1 MKKKFIITLFI
12 FFLGIGQFVYSQD
25 FTSEGILFQAVAKD
39 LQGNPAGERNIYVR
53 VEIKENTSD
62 GPVKY
67 GETFEVFSDKNGIFS
82 LIIGQGS
89 QTSGFSGLSGLNWV
103 ESIYFLH
110 VEIAVAP
117 TLQGFQWNLE
127 DEYRDIGTTQLWSVP
142 YSFNAGISN
151 SAITLESVL
160 SPTLGG
166 TGLDNSDYTIK
177 LEGNLSFIG
186 PANISFK
193 TNLDTSLKSQNQKDI
208 IITLPKG
215 TNSNSSIELTLSSLA
230 GEEELLNKT
239 LVKSIISSPK
249 FSGLIEVPYPTG
261 QSENEAINSKFLDEE
276 LSILS
281 SDISDLSTDIIGKL
295 SLSGG
300 TMTGD
305 IEMSENKITDLA
317 TPDQPN
323 DAATKD
329 YVDAALTDFSVSLP
343 ESKLSLSGGT
353 MSGTINMNNNVISNL
368 QTPALDLD
376 AANKGY
382 VDSLTK
388 LSPQIGI
395 TLPDTKIFVGTS
407 SNTAV
412 SVMLNGDATLTNSGT
427 ITIADNACDDQLDK
441 ENISLTGFASPTAT
455 LDMNNNVISN
465 LQTPTLDL
473 DAANKGY
480 VDSQLTAS
488 LTPLATTTTSGTIVL
503 AGALTGTATNVLLA
517 AESVSSTTIVD
528 GSIATIDIAASAI
541 TSSTIAD
548 NAVGDDQLDK
558 ENISLTGFASPTAT
572 LDMNNN
578 VISNL
583 QTPTLDL
590 DAANKGYVDSQLT
603 TSLTPLATTT
613 TSGTIVLAGAL
624 TGTATN
630 VLLAAESVSST
641 TIVDGSIATIDI
653 AASAITSSTIA
664 DNAVGDDQLDKENIS
679 LTGFASPTATLDM
692 NNNVISNLQTPTLDL
707 DAANKGYVDS
717 QLTTSLTP
725 LATTTTSG
733 TIVLAGALTGTATN
747 VLLAAESVSST
758 TIVDGSIATIDIAAS
773 AITSSTIADNAVGDD
788 QLDKENISLTGFA
801 SPTAT
806 LDMNNNVISNLQTP
820 TLDLDA
826 ANKGYV
832 DSQLTTSLT
841 PLATT
846 TTSGTIVL
854 AGALTGTATN
864 VLLAAE
870 SVSSTTIVDGS
881 IATIDIA
888 ASAITSSTIADN
900 AVGDDQLDKE
910 NISLTGFASP
920 TATLDMNNNVISN
933 LQTPTLDLDAAN
945 KGYVDSQLTTS
956 LTPLATTT
964 TSGTIVLAG
973 ALTGTATN
981 VLLAAESVSSTTIV
995 DGSIATIDIAASAI
1009 TSSTIAD
1016 NAVGD
1021 DQLDKENISLTGF
1034 ASPTATLD
1042 MNNNVI
1048 SNLQTPTLD
1057 LDAANKGYVD
1067 SQLTTSLTPLA
1078 TTTTS
1083 GTIVLAGALTGTA
1096 TNVLLAAESVS
1107 STTIVDGSIA
1117 TIDIA
1122 ASAITSSTI
1131 ADNAVGDDQLDKE
1144 NISLTGFASPTA
1156 TLDMN
1161 NNVISN
1167 LQTPTL
1173 DLDAA
1178 NKGYVDSQLTT
1189 SLTPLATTT
1198 TSGTIVLAGALT
1210 GTATNVLLAAESVSS
1225 TTIVDGSIATIDIAA
1240 SAITSS
1246 TIADNAVGDDQLD
1259 KENIS
1264 LTGFASPTATL
1275 DMNNNVISNLQTPT
1289 LDLDAR

>member
-1 MKKKFIITLFI
+1 MMKKFIITLFI

-382 VDSLTK
+382 VDNAFSNVDLAN
-388 LSPQIGI
+388 LDI

-427 ITIADNACDDQLDK
+427 ITITDNAVTDIKLDK

-465 LQTPTLDL
+465 VGTPTADF
-473 DAANKGY
+473 DAVTKKY
-480 VDSQLTAS
+480 VDSKELLLIQPFIATGTIDPQTQLATITPPNDVS
-488 LTPLATTTTSGTIVL
+488 LTITLPTSPPTGTQLRLKRTNDTSGTIQI
-503 AGALTGTATNVLLA
+503 TGMIDGENTRTMNTAYQSFYLVYNGIQWLL
-517 AESVSSTTIVD
+517 I
-528 GSIATIDIAASAI
+528 
-541 TSSTIAD
+541 
-548 NAVGDDQLDK
+548 N
-558 ENISLTGFASPTAT
+558 
-572 LDMNNN
+572 
-578 VISNL
+578 
-583 QTPTLDL
+583 
-590 DAANKGYVDSQLT
+590 
-603 TSLTPLATTT
+603 
-613 TSGTIVLAGAL
+613 
-624 TGTATN
+624 
-630 VLLAAESVSST
+630 
-641 TIVDGSIATIDI
+641 
-653 AASAITSSTIA
+653 
-664 DNAVGDDQLDKENIS
+664 
-679 LTGFASPTATLDM
+679 
-692 NNNVISNLQTPTLDL
+692 
-707 DAANKGYVDS
+707 
-717 QLTTSLTP
+717 
-725 LATTTTSG
+725 
-733 TIVLAGALTGTATN
+733 
-747 VLLAAESVSST
+747 
-758 TIVDGSIATIDIAAS
+758 
-773 AITSSTIADNAVGDD
+773 
-788 QLDKENISLTGFA
+788 
-801 SPTAT
+801 
-806 LDMNNNVISNLQTP
+806 
-820 TLDLDA
+820 
-826 ANKGYV
+826 
-832 DSQLTTSLT
+832 
-841 PLATT
+841 
-846 TTSGTIVL
+846 
-854 AGALTGTATN
+854 
-864 VLLAAE
+864 
-870 SVSSTTIVDGS
+870 
-881 IATIDIA
+881 
-888 ASAITSSTIADN
+888 
-900 AVGDDQLDKE
+900 
-910 NISLTGFASP
+910 
-920 TATLDMNNNVISN
+920 
-933 LQTPTLDLDAAN
+933 
-945 KGYVDSQLTTS
+945 
-956 LTPLATTT
+956 
-964 TSGTIVLAG
+964 
-973 ALTGTATN
+973 
-981 VLLAAESVSSTTIV
+981 
-995 DGSIATIDIAASAI
+995 
-1009 TSSTIAD
+1009 
-1016 NAVGD
+1016 
-1021 DQLDKENISLTGF
+1021 
-1034 ASPTATLD
+1034 
-1042 MNNNVI
+1042 
-1048 SNLQTPTLD
+1048 
-1057 LDAANKGYVD
+1057 
-1067 SQLTTSLTPLA
+1067 
-1078 TTTTS
+1078 
-1083 GTIVLAGALTGTA
+1083 
-1096 TNVLLAAESVS
+1096 
-1107 STTIVDGSIA
+1107 
-1117 TIDIA
+1117 
-1122 ASAITSSTI
+1122 
-1131 ADNAVGDDQLDKE
+1131 
-1144 NISLTGFASPTA
+1144 
-1156 TLDMN
+1156 
-1161 NNVISN
+1161 
-1167 LQTPTL
+1167 
-1173 DLDAA
+1173 
-1178 NKGYVDSQLTT
+1178 
-1189 SLTPLATTT
+1189 
-1198 TSGTIVLAGALT
+1198 
-1210 GTATNVLLAAESVSS
+1210 
-1225 TTIVDGSIATIDIAA
+1225 
-1240 SAITSS
+1240 
-1246 TIADNAVGDDQLD
+1246 
-1259 KENIS
+1259 
-1264 LTGFASPTATL
+1264 
-1275 DMNNNVISNLQTPT
+1275 
-1289 LDLDAR
+1289 

>member
-382 VDSLTK
+382 VDNAFSNVDLAN
-388 LSPQIGI
+388 LDI

-427 ITIADNACDDQLDK
+427 ITITDNAVTDIKLDK

-578 VISNL
+578 VISNVG
-583 QTPTLDL
+583 TPTADF
-590 DAANKGYVDSQLT
+590 DAVTKKYVDSKELLLIQPFIATGTIDPQTQLAT
-603 TSLTPLATTT
+603 ITPPNDVSLTITLPTSPPTGTQLRLKRTND
-613 TSGTIVLAGAL
+613 TSGTIQI
-624 TGTATN
+624 TGMIDGENTRTMNTAYQSFYLVYN
-630 VLLAAESVSST
+630 GIQWLL
-641 TIVDGSIATIDI
+641 I
-653 AASAITSSTIA
+653 
-664 DNAVGDDQLDKENIS
+664 N
-679 LTGFASPTATLDM
+679 
-692 NNNVISNLQTPTLDL
+692 
-707 DAANKGYVDS
+707 
-717 QLTTSLTP
+717 
-725 LATTTTSG
+725 
-733 TIVLAGALTGTATN
+733 
-747 VLLAAESVSST
+747 
-758 TIVDGSIATIDIAAS
+758 
-773 AITSSTIADNAVGDD
+773 
-788 QLDKENISLTGFA
+788 
-801 SPTAT
+801 
-806 LDMNNNVISNLQTP
+806 
-820 TLDLDA
+820 
-826 ANKGYV
+826 
-832 DSQLTTSLT
+832 
-841 PLATT
+841 
-846 TTSGTIVL
+846 
-854 AGALTGTATN
+854 
-864 VLLAAE
+864 
-870 SVSSTTIVDGS
+870 
-881 IATIDIA
+881 
-888 ASAITSSTIADN
+888 
-900 AVGDDQLDKE
+900 
-910 NISLTGFASP
+910 
-920 TATLDMNNNVISN
+920 
-933 LQTPTLDLDAAN
+933 
-945 KGYVDSQLTTS
+945 
-956 LTPLATTT
+956 
-964 TSGTIVLAG
+964 
-973 ALTGTATN
+973 
-981 VLLAAESVSSTTIV
+981 
-995 DGSIATIDIAASAI
+995 
-1009 TSSTIAD
+1009 
-1016 NAVGD
+1016 
-1021 DQLDKENISLTGF
+1021 
-1034 ASPTATLD
+1034 
-1042 MNNNVI
+1042 
-1048 SNLQTPTLD
+1048 
-1057 LDAANKGYVD
+1057 
-1067 SQLTTSLTPLA
+1067 
-1078 TTTTS
+1078 
-1083 GTIVLAGALTGTA
+1083 
-1096 TNVLLAAESVS
+1096 
-1107 STTIVDGSIA
+1107 
-1117 TIDIA
+1117 
-1122 ASAITSSTI
+1122 
-1131 ADNAVGDDQLDKE
+1131 
-1144 NISLTGFASPTA
+1144 
-1156 TLDMN
+1156 
-1161 NNVISN
+1161 
-1167 LQTPTL
+1167 
-1173 DLDAA
+1173 
-1178 NKGYVDSQLTT
+1178 
-1189 SLTPLATTT
+1189 
-1198 TSGTIVLAGALT
+1198 
-1210 GTATNVLLAAESVSS
+1210 
-1225 TTIVDGSIATIDIAA
+1225 
-1240 SAITSS
+1240 
-1246 TIADNAVGDDQLD
+1246 
-1259 KENIS
+1259 
-1264 LTGFASPTATL
+1264 
-1275 DMNNNVISNLQTPT
+1275 
-1289 LDLDAR
+1289 

>member
-382 VDSLTK
+382 VDNAFSNVDLAN
-388 LSPQIGI
+388 LDI

-427 ITIADNACDDQLDK
+427 ITI
-441 ENISLTGFASPTAT
+441 T
-455 LDMNNNVISN
+455 
-465 LQTPTLDL
+465 
-473 DAANKGY
+473 
-480 VDSQLTAS
+480 
-488 LTPLATTTTSGTIVL
+488 
-503 AGALTGTATNVLLA
+503 
-517 AESVSSTTIVD
+517 
-528 GSIATIDIAASAI
+528 
-541 TSSTIAD
+541 D
-548 NAVGDDQLDK
+548 NAVTDIKLDK

-692 NNNVISNLQTPTLDL
+692 NNNVISNVGTPTADF
-707 DAANKGYVDS
+707 DAVTKKYVDS
-717 QLTTSLTP
+717 KELLLIQPFIATGTIDPQTQLATITPPNDVSLTITLP
-725 LATTTTSG
+725 TSPPTGTQLRLKRTNDTSG
-733 TIVLAGALTGTATN
+733 TIQITGMIDGENTRTMNTAYQSFYLVYN
-747 VLLAAESVSST
+747 GIQWLL
-758 TIVDGSIATIDIAAS
+758 I
-773 AITSSTIADNAVGDD
+773 N
-788 QLDKENISLTGFA
+788 
-801 SPTAT
+801 
-806 LDMNNNVISNLQTP
+806 
-820 TLDLDA
+820 
-826 ANKGYV
+826 
-832 DSQLTTSLT
+832 
-841 PLATT
+841 
-846 TTSGTIVL
+846 
-854 AGALTGTATN
+854 
-864 VLLAAE
+864 
-870 SVSSTTIVDGS
+870 
-881 IATIDIA
+881 
-888 ASAITSSTIADN
+888 
-900 AVGDDQLDKE
+900 
-910 NISLTGFASP
+910 
-920 TATLDMNNNVISN
+920 
-933 LQTPTLDLDAAN
+933 
-945 KGYVDSQLTTS
+945 
-956 LTPLATTT
+956 
-964 TSGTIVLAG
+964 
-973 ALTGTATN
+973 
-981 VLLAAESVSSTTIV
+981 
-995 DGSIATIDIAASAI
+995 
-1009 TSSTIAD
+1009 
-1016 NAVGD
+1016 
-1021 DQLDKENISLTGF
+1021 
-1034 ASPTATLD
+1034 
-1042 MNNNVI
+1042 
-1048 SNLQTPTLD
+1048 
-1057 LDAANKGYVD
+1057 
-1067 SQLTTSLTPLA
+1067 
-1078 TTTTS
+1078 
-1083 GTIVLAGALTGTA
+1083 
-1096 TNVLLAAESVS
+1096 
-1107 STTIVDGSIA
+1107 
-1117 TIDIA
+1117 
-1122 ASAITSSTI
+1122 
-1131 ADNAVGDDQLDKE
+1131 
-1144 NISLTGFASPTA
+1144 
-1156 TLDMN
+1156 
-1161 NNVISN
+1161 
-1167 LQTPTL
+1167 
-1173 DLDAA
+1173 
-1178 NKGYVDSQLTT
+1178 
-1189 SLTPLATTT
+1189 
-1198 TSGTIVLAGALT
+1198 
-1210 GTATNVLLAAESVSS
+1210 
-1225 TTIVDGSIATIDIAA
+1225 
-1240 SAITSS
+1240 
-1246 TIADNAVGDDQLD
+1246 
-1259 KENIS
+1259 
-1264 LTGFASPTATL
+1264 
-1275 DMNNNVISNLQTPT
+1275 
-1289 LDLDAR
+1289 

>member
-1 MKKKFIITLFI
+1 MMKKFIITLFI

-382 VDSLTK
+382 VDNAFSNVDLAN
-388 LSPQIGI
+388 LDI

-427 ITIADNACDDQLDK
+427 ITITDNAVTDIKLDK

-578 VISNL
+578 VISNVG
-583 QTPTLDL
+583 TPTADF
-590 DAANKGYVDSQLT
+590 DAVTKKYVDSKELLLIQPFIATGTIDPQTQLAT
-603 TSLTPLATTT
+603 ITPPNDVSLTITLPTSPPTGTQLRLKRTND
-613 TSGTIVLAGAL
+613 TSGTIQI
-624 TGTATN
+624 TGMIDGENTRTMNTAYQSFYL
-630 VLLAAESVSST
+630 V
-641 TIVDGSIATIDI
+641 
-653 AASAITSSTIA
+653 
-664 DNAVGDDQLDKENIS
+664 
-679 LTGFASPTATLDM
+679 
-692 NNNVISNLQTPTLDL
+692 
-707 DAANKGYVDS
+707 Y
-717 QLTTSLTP
+717 
-725 LATTTTSG
+725 SG
-733 TIVLAGALTGTATN
+733 TQW
-747 VLLAAESVSST
+747 LL
-758 TIVDGSIATIDIAAS
+758 I
-773 AITSSTIADNAVGDD
+773 N
-788 QLDKENISLTGFA
+788 
-801 SPTAT
+801 
-806 LDMNNNVISNLQTP
+806 
-820 TLDLDA
+820 
-826 ANKGYV
+826 
-832 DSQLTTSLT
+832 
-841 PLATT
+841 
-846 TTSGTIVL
+846 
-854 AGALTGTATN
+854 
-864 VLLAAE
+864 
-870 SVSSTTIVDGS
+870 
-881 IATIDIA
+881 
-888 ASAITSSTIADN
+888 
-900 AVGDDQLDKE
+900 
-910 NISLTGFASP
+910 
-920 TATLDMNNNVISN
+920 
-933 LQTPTLDLDAAN
+933 
-945 KGYVDSQLTTS
+945 
-956 LTPLATTT
+956 
-964 TSGTIVLAG
+964 
-973 ALTGTATN
+973 
-981 VLLAAESVSSTTIV
+981 
-995 DGSIATIDIAASAI
+995 
-1009 TSSTIAD
+1009 
-1016 NAVGD
+1016 
-1021 DQLDKENISLTGF
+1021 
-1034 ASPTATLD
+1034 
-1042 MNNNVI
+1042 
-1048 SNLQTPTLD
+1048 
-1057 LDAANKGYVD
+1057 
-1067 SQLTTSLTPLA
+1067 
-1078 TTTTS
+1078 
-1083 GTIVLAGALTGTA
+1083 
-1096 TNVLLAAESVS
+1096 
-1107 STTIVDGSIA
+1107 
-1117 TIDIA
+1117 
-1122 ASAITSSTI
+1122 
-1131 ADNAVGDDQLDKE
+1131 
-1144 NISLTGFASPTA
+1144 
-1156 TLDMN
+1156 
-1161 NNVISN
+1161 
-1167 LQTPTL
+1167 
-1173 DLDAA
+1173 
-1178 NKGYVDSQLTT
+1178 
-1189 SLTPLATTT
+1189 
-1198 TSGTIVLAGALT
+1198 
-1210 GTATNVLLAAESVSS
+1210 
-1225 TTIVDGSIATIDIAA
+1225 
-1240 SAITSS
+1240 
-1246 TIADNAVGDDQLD
+1246 
-1259 KENIS
+1259 
-1264 LTGFASPTATL
+1264 
-1275 DMNNNVISNLQTPT
+1275 
-1289 LDLDAR
+1289 

>member
-382 VDSLTK
+382 VDNAFSNVDLAN
-388 LSPQIGI
+388 LDI

-427 ITIADNACDDQLDK
+427 ITITDNAVTDIKLDK

-473 DAANKGY
+473 DATNKGYVDTLIELVSGGSVSSTTSIQEELDLTQSSAGLSGTGSYTTTGTYISNSISIVDATVKLDSQVATNTLAISTKLSLSGGTMSGTIDMNNNVISNLQTPTLDLQAANKGY

-578 VISNL
+578 VISNVG
-583 QTPTLDL
+583 TPTADF
-590 DAANKGYVDSQLT
+590 DAVTKKYVDSKELLLIQPFIATGTIDPQTQLAT
-603 TSLTPLATTT
+603 ITPPNDVSLTITLPTSPPTGTQLRLKRTND
-613 TSGTIVLAGAL
+613 TSGTIQI
-624 TGTATN
+624 TGMIDGENTRTMNTAYQSFYLVYN
-630 VLLAAESVSST
+630 GIQWLL
-641 TIVDGSIATIDI
+641 I
-653 AASAITSSTIA
+653 
-664 DNAVGDDQLDKENIS
+664 N
-679 LTGFASPTATLDM
+679 
-692 NNNVISNLQTPTLDL
+692 
-707 DAANKGYVDS
+707 
-717 QLTTSLTP
+717 
-725 LATTTTSG
+725 
-733 TIVLAGALTGTATN
+733 
-747 VLLAAESVSST
+747 
-758 TIVDGSIATIDIAAS
+758 
-773 AITSSTIADNAVGDD
+773 
-788 QLDKENISLTGFA
+788 
-801 SPTAT
+801 
-806 LDMNNNVISNLQTP
+806 
-820 TLDLDA
+820 
-826 ANKGYV
+826 
-832 DSQLTTSLT
+832 
-841 PLATT
+841 
-846 TTSGTIVL
+846 
-854 AGALTGTATN
+854 
-864 VLLAAE
+864 
-870 SVSSTTIVDGS
+870 
-881 IATIDIA
+881 
-888 ASAITSSTIADN
+888 
-900 AVGDDQLDKE
+900 
-910 NISLTGFASP
+910 
-920 TATLDMNNNVISN
+920 
-933 LQTPTLDLDAAN
+933 
-945 KGYVDSQLTTS
+945 
-956 LTPLATTT
+956 
-964 TSGTIVLAG
+964 
-973 ALTGTATN
+973 
-981 VLLAAESVSSTTIV
+981 
-995 DGSIATIDIAASAI
+995 
-1009 TSSTIAD
+1009 
-1016 NAVGD
+1016 
-1021 DQLDKENISLTGF
+1021 
-1034 ASPTATLD
+1034 
-1042 MNNNVI
+1042 
-1048 SNLQTPTLD
+1048 
-1057 LDAANKGYVD
+1057 
-1067 SQLTTSLTPLA
+1067 
-1078 TTTTS
+1078 
-1083 GTIVLAGALTGTA
+1083 
-1096 TNVLLAAESVS
+1096 
-1107 STTIVDGSIA
+1107 
-1117 TIDIA
+1117 
-1122 ASAITSSTI
+1122 
-1131 ADNAVGDDQLDKE
+1131 
-1144 NISLTGFASPTA
+1144 
-1156 TLDMN
+1156 
-1161 NNVISN
+1161 
-1167 LQTPTL
+1167 
-1173 DLDAA
+1173 
-1178 NKGYVDSQLTT
+1178 
-1189 SLTPLATTT
+1189 
-1198 TSGTIVLAGALT
+1198 
-1210 GTATNVLLAAESVSS
+1210 
-1225 TTIVDGSIATIDIAA
+1225 
-1240 SAITSS
+1240 
-1246 TIADNAVGDDQLD
+1246 
-1259 KENIS
+1259 
-1264 LTGFASPTATL
+1264 
-1275 DMNNNVISNLQTPT
+1275 
-1289 LDLDAR
+1289 